1 MRMTAPLSLPP
12 MTPRPRTLAAAMML
26 AALFTAGSAA
36 AQTAPAAFNACRA
49 CHSVDKGG
57 KNGVGPNLNGV
68 AGRQAAAAPGFN
80 YSPALKGSKLSWDD
94 KTLDAFLAAPAK
106 KVPGTRM
113 PIATPDPAKRAAI
126 VAYLKS
132 LK

>member
-1 MRMTAPLSLPP
+1 MRMTASLCL
-12 MTPRPRTLAAAMML
+12 TPIAAAAAMFAVPVM
-26 AALFTAGSAA
+26 
-36 AQTAPAAFNACRA
+36 AQTAATPPAFNACRA

-57 KNGVGPNLNGV
+57 KNGIGPNLNGV
-68 AGRQAAAAPGFN
+68 AGRSAASAPGFG
-80 YSPALKGSKLSWDD
+80 YSPALKGAKLTWDD
-94 KTLDAFLAAPAK
+94 QTLDAFLAAPAK

-126 VAYLKS
+126 IAYLKS

>member
-1 MRMTAPLSLPP
+1 MRMTASLSL
-12 MTPRPRTLAAAMML
+12 TRIAAAAAVLL
-26 AALFTAGSAA
+26 ALPLTGQTAG
-36 AQTAPAAFNACRA
+36 AQTAPAPFNACRA

-57 KNGVGPNLNGV
+57 KSGIGPNLNGV
-68 AGRQAAAAPGFN
+68 AGRQAASAPGFN
-80 YSPALKGSKLSWDD
+80 YSPALKGSKLTWDD
-94 KTLDAFLAAPAK
+94 QTLDAFLAAPAK

-126 VAYLKS
+126 IAYLKS

>member
-1 MRMTAPLSLPP
+1 MRMTASLCL
-12 MTPRPRTLAAAMML
+12 TTIAAGAAVML
-26 AALFTAGSAA
+26 AVPAM
-36 AQTAPAAFNACRA
+36 AQTAPPAFNACRA

-57 KNGVGPNLNGV
+57 KNGIGPNLNGV
-68 AGRQAAAAPGFN
+68 AGRSAASAPGFN
-80 YSPALKGSKLSWDD
+80 YSPALKSAKLSWNDQ
-94 KTLDAFLAAPAK
+94 TLDAFLTAPAK

-126 VAYLKS
+126 IAYLKS

>member
-1 MRMTAPLSLPP
+1 MRMTASLSLPP
-12 MTPRPRTLAAAMML
+12 FAAAAAMAF
-26 AALFTAGSAA
+26 AAPAV
-36 AQTAPAAFNACRA
+36 AQTVPGAFNACRA

-57 KNGVGPNLNGV
+57 KNGIGPNLNGV
-68 AGRQAAAAPGFN
+68 AGRQAATAPGFN
-80 YSPALKGSKLSWDD
+80 YSAALKGAKLSWDD

-126 VAYLKS
+126 IAYLRS

>member
-1 MRMTAPLSLPP
+1 MRMTASLCL
-12 MTPRPRTLAAAMML
+12 TPIAAA
-26 AALFTAGSAA
+26 AALFTVPAM
-36 AQTAPAAFNACRA
+36 AQTAAPPAFNACRA

-57 KNGVGPNLNGV
+57 KSGIGPNLNGV
-68 AGRQAAAAPGFN
+68 AGRTAASAPGFN
-80 YSPALKGSKLSWDD
+80 YTPALKGAKLTWNDQ
-94 KTLDAFLAAPAK
+94 TLDAFLAAPAK

-126 VAYLKS
+126 IAYLKS